1 MNYVSDCCGAHAVA
15 GTLNFTCR
23 FFITWTYYSNSTE
36 DATVVTYGT
45 CAKCKKP
52 SLFSEGE

>member
-1 MNYVSDCCGAHAVA
+1 MNYVSDCCGVSAVA
-15 GTLNFTCR
+15 GTLN
-23 FFITWTYYSNSTE
+23 TWTYYSNNPD